1 MLWVFGF
8 GARGMSSPVP
18 TVEYIPPLTVA
29 TDGGPSGMVYLL
41 ATFANDADYMPS
53 LLHALTS
60 ELEVGE
66 QQGTQETWG
75 VGYYADDRALL
86 IKKPASILDE
96 RNVYEL
102 APEVRSRIVIA
113 CATPAADRE
122 AAAPFRFR
130 NWLFAGTGALASLE
144 PLHDTVAA
152 KLPEFIRTEI
162 RQDMPGG
169 LAFGMFLAELH
180 RSGLL
185 EDALAPGVALGR
197 ALARSTETIQRL
209 TTEASGSPAQAS
221 FVASNGRIVL
231 ISQAGAPLCQKLQ
244 VGLERLPDGPPD
256 PALTDFNELAAA
268 LKRFKAVVVAPGD
281 FGARPGWTNIEP
293 GKTLVIDGQL
303 QVTEV

>member
-1 MLWVFGF
+1 
-8 GARGMSSPVP
+8 
-18 TVEYIPPLTVA
+18 
-29 TDGGPSGMVYLL
+29 MVYLL
-41 ATFANDADYMPS
+41 ATFANDAEYMPS

-66 QQGTQETWG
+66 QEGSQETWG

-86 IKKPASILDE
+86 IKKPSSILE
-96 RNVYEL
+96 HRNVYEL

-130 NWLFAGTGALASLE
+130 NWLFAGTGALAALE
-144 PLHDTVAA
+144 PLHETVAS

-162 RQDMPGG
+162 RENMPGG

-185 EDALAPGVALGR
+185 EDALASGAALGA
-197 ALARSTETIQRL
+197 ALARSTETIGRL

-221 FVASNGRIVL
+221 YVASNGRTVL
-231 ISQAGAPLCQKLQ
+231 ISQAGAPLSRKLQ

-256 PALTDFNELAAA
+256 PALTDFNELAGA

-281 FGARPGWTNIEP
+281 LSARPGWTHIES
-293 GKTLVIDGQL
+293 GQTLVVDGL
-303 QVTEV
+303 LKVTEV